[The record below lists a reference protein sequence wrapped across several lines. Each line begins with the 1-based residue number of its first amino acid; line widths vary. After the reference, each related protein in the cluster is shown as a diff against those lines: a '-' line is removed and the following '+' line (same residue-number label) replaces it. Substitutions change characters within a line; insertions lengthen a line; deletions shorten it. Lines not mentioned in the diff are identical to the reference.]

1 MRFHDV
7 MCSFWSVYMYLF
19 KSVSPVCWMYMYIV
33 CAASVV
39 EWIVLAL
46 CTLRKPVGTSA
57 AALVSTHGVLLL
69 YDCIIC
75 SLHPKLWTTANCV
88 LRCLT
93 IVLLLFAGVCS
104 VG

>member
-57 AALVSTHGVLLL
+57 AAVRTVYFYCMTASFVRYIQSCGLLL
-69 YDCIIC
+69 
-75 SLHPKLWTTANCV
+75 TACCDV
-88 LRCLT
+88 
-93 IVLLLFAGVCS
+93 
-104 VG
+104 